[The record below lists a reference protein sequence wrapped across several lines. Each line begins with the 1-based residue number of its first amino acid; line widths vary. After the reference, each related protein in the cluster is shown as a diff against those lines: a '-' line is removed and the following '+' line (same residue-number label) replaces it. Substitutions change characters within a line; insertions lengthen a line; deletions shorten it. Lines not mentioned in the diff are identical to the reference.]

1 VGSTPVGRTVRLLR
15 TPDHHFTGLPDFPY
29 APHYVSIPAGD
40 GSSLRVHY
48 IDEGPRRAPI
58 VLLFHGEPSWC
69 FSFRKVIRI
78 LLAAGLRVVAP
89 DLVGCGR
96 SDKPAAPED
105 YTYQR
110 LVDWMQSVLHALSL
124 PPVTLLCHDWGGLIG
139 LRLVAAD
146 PERFL
151 RVLAVNTSLP
161 TGDGK
166 APDAFL
172 AWQSSVRS
180 ASSFSAASVVAGACE
195 QPLPAEVLAAYDA
208 PFPDP
213 SHQAAIR
220 RLPLLV
226 PTSPE
231 DPASAPNRRAW
242 QALARF
248 TRPFLTIF
256 GDRDPFTRGSE
267 RAFQR
272 RIPGAAGL
280 SHKLLAGAGHF
291 IQEDAGDELGRL
303 AVEFVAG

>member
-1 VGSTPVGRTVRLLR
+1 MGAGLTGRTVKFLR
-15 TPDHHFTGLPDFPY
+15 TPDHHFSRVPAFPY

-40 GSSLRVHY
+40 GTSLRIHY
-48 IDEGPRRAPI
+48 VDEGPRLAPI
-58 VLLFHGEPSWC
+58 VLLLHGEPSWC

-110 LVDWMQSVLHALSL
+110 LVDWMQAVLDALSL
-124 PPVTLLCHDWGGLIG
+124 SPVTLLCHDWGGLIG
-139 LRLVAAD
+139 LRLVASD
-146 PERFL
+146 PERFS

-166 APDAFL
+166 APEAFL
-172 AWQSSVRS
+172 AWQASVRN

-195 QPLPAEVLAAYDA
+195 KPLPGDVLAAYDA

-213 SHQAAIR
+213 AHQAAIR

-248 TRPFLTIF
+248 SRPFLTIF
-256 GDRDPFTRGSE
+256 GERDPFTLGSE

-272 RIPGAAGL
+272 RIPGARGL
-280 SHKLLAGAGHF
+280 AHKLLPGAGHF
-291 IQEDAGDELGRL
+291 IQEDAGEELGRL
-303 AVEFVAG
+303 AVEFIAG